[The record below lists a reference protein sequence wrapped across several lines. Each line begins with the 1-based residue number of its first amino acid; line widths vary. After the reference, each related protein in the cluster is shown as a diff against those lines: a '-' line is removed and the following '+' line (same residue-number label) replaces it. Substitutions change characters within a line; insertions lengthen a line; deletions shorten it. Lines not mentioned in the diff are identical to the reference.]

1 MEKFIPNFSASE
13 VQNQTQMMVRWANR
27 LTSNFLIIS
36 DKLDKISELLEQ
48 QALAIADLTERVRVL
63 EQQQQNGGSQ

>member
-27 LTSNFLIIS
+27 LTSNFLIIA
-36 DKLDKISELLEQ
+36 DKLDKISETLEQ

-63 EQQQQNGGSQ
+63 EQQNNGGS

>member
-27 LTSNFLIIS
+27 LTSNFLIIA
-36 DKLDKISELLEQ
+36 DKLDRISEMLEQ
-48 QALAIADLTERVRVL
+48 QALVIADLTERVRVL
-63 EQQQQNGGSQ
+63 EQQNNGGS

>member
-36 DKLDKISELLEQ
+36 DKLDRISWQLEQ
-48 QALAIADLTERVRVL
+48 QALAIAELTERVRVL
-63 EQQQQNGGSQ
+63 EQQQNGGSQ

>member
-27 LTSNFLIIS
+27 LTSNFLIIA
-36 DKLDKISELLEQ
+36 DKLDRISWQLEQ

-63 EQQQQNGGSQ
+63 EQQNNGGSQ

>member
-27 LTSNFLIIS
+27 LTSNFLIIA
-36 DKLDKISELLEQ
+36 DKLDRISELLEQ
-48 QALAIADLTERVRVL
+48 QSLAIADLTERVRVL
-63 EQQQQNGGSQ
+63 EQQNNGGS

>member
-27 LTSNFLIIS
+27 LTSNFLIIA
-36 DKLDKISELLEQ
+36 DKLDRISWQLEQ
-48 QALAIADLTERVRVL
+48 QATAIADLTERVRVL
-63 EQQQQNGGSQ
+63 EQQQNGGS

>member
-27 LTSNFLIIS
+27 LTSNFLIIA
-36 DKLDKISELLEQ
+36 DKLDRISWQLEQ
-48 QALAIADLTERVRVL
+48 QATVIADLTERVRVL
-63 EQQQQNGGSQ
+63 EQQQNGGS

>member
-27 LTSNFLIIS
+27 LTSNFLIIA
-36 DKLDKISELLEQ
+36 DKLDRISWQLEQ

-63 EQQQQNGGSQ
+63 EQQQNGGSQ

>member
-27 LTSNFLIIS
+27 LTSNFLIIA
-36 DKLDKISELLEQ
+36 DKLDKISETLEQ
-48 QALAIADLTERVRVL
+48 QSLAIADLTERVRVL
-63 EQQQQNGGSQ
+63 EQQNNGGS

>member
-1 MEKFIPNFSASE
+1 MEKYIPNFSASE

-27 LTSNFLIIS
+27 LTSNFLIIA
-36 DKLDKISELLEQ
+36 DKLDRISWQLEQ

-63 EQQQQNGGSQ
+63 EQQNNGGS

>member
-27 LTSNFLIIS
+27 LTSNFLIIA
-36 DKLDKISELLEQ
+36 DKLDRISWQLEQ

-63 EQQQQNGGSQ
+63 EQQNNGGS

>member
-27 LTSNFLIIS
+27 LTSNFLIIA
-36 DKLDKISELLEQ
+36 DKLDRISWQLEQ

-63 EQQQQNGGSQ
+63 EQQQNGGS

>member
-27 LTSNFLIIS
+27 LTSNFLIIA
-36 DKLDKISELLEQ
+36 DKLDRISWQLEQ
-48 QALAIADLTERVRVL
+48 QSLAIADLTERVRVL
-63 EQQQQNGGSQ
+63 EQQQNGGS

>member
-27 LTSNFLIIS
+27 LTSNFLIIA
-36 DKLDKISELLEQ
+36 DKLDRISEQLQQ
-48 QALAIADLTERVRVL
+48 QATVIADLTERVRVL
-63 EQQQQNGGSQ
+63 EQQQNGGS

>member
-27 LTSNFLIIS
+27 LTSNFLIIA
-36 DKLDKISELLEQ
+36 DKLDKISVQLEQ
-48 QALAIADLTERVRVL
+48 QASELADLTERVRVL
-63 EQQQQNGGSQ
+63 EQQQNGGS